1 MADRKDKSSPQRP
14 STPHPSRLSAP
25 GVRFFLRSSST
36 PVNGHCSVEKEMFS
50 VWRHCCGLSPWAKAW
65 EASLS
70 RAAAGKQ
77 RWHLAWMRGQWTLC
91 ACDGQL
97 GQPSVPERPVL
108 QDEAMPTAQ
117 RRLWPPNP
125 PRPAPNPH
133 PTPPRPHPAP
143 QLLQLR
149 LLSSVDSSLWQIE
162 KLPLSGPQFPH
173 L

>member
-91 ACDGQL
+91 ACDGQAWDSPL
-97 GQPSVPERPVL
+97 SQRGQYSKTKPCPQHREGCGLLTLPGL
-108 QDEAMPTAQ
+108 PLT
-117 RRLWPPNP
+117 
-125 PRPAPNPH
+125 
-133 PTPPRPHPAP
+133 PTPPHPAP
-143 QLLQLR
+143 TPPP
-149 LLSSVDSSLWQIE
+149 SCFS
-162 KLPLSGPQFPH
+162 
-173 L
+173 